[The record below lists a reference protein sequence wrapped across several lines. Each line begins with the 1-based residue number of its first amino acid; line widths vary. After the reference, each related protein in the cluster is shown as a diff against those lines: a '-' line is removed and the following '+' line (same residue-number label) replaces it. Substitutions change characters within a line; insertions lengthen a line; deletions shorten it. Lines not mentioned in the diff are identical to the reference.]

1 MESFCEISTLQ
12 PLRNQYFNKMAACC
26 VPGTVETSGNTSAM
40 KVNVIPGHMERV
52 IRGQPLNNAQIK
64 KKLQDGLELFR
75 SKEWFMLEAVVRGME
90 GWQMKLKMESEQ
102 HCCQRGQHSQNL

>member
-64 KKLQDGLELFR
+64 KNYKMALSYLDRRNGLCWR
-75 SKEWFMLEAVVRGME
+75 QWSEAWKAGR
-90 GWQMKLKMESEQ
+90 
-102 HCCQRGQHSQNL
+102 